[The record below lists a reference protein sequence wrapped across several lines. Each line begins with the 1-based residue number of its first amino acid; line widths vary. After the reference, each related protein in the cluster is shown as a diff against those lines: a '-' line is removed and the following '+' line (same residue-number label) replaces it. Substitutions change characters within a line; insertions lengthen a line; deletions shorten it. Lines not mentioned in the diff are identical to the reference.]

1 MARRHARYAGAL
13 RRTQAPTSA
22 MFSFIR
28 GFTSLQ
34 RTPQAD
40 LKLGTVLAFVAG
52 AANAGGFL
60 AVGQYTSHMTGML
73 SAVADHAVLGHVS
86 LALGSLGALLAFLL
100 GAMTTAWL
108 VNWGMRQRLRSAYGL
123 PLMLEAALL
132 LVFGLFGAAIGLFTA
147 VFLPLTV
154 VLLCFIMGLQNAVI
168 TKISRAVIRTTH
180 ITGLLTDLGIELGK
194 LLYVN
199 RLEGEKP
206 VLANRDR
213 LRVHGQLI
221 ASFFV
226 GALAGALGFKHLG
239 YISTVPLAA
248 ALLLLVLRPAI
259 EDWAQV
265 RKMFAARR

>member
-1 MARRHARYAGAL
+1 
-13 RRTQAPTSA
+13 
-22 MFSFIR
+22 MFASIR
-28 GFTSLQ
+28 GFTSLH

-60 AVGQYTSHMTGML
+60 AVGQYTSHMTGIL
-73 SAVADHAVLGHVS
+73 SSVADNAVLGQFT
-86 LALGSLGALLAFLL
+86 LALGGLGAVLAFLL
-100 GAMTTAWL
+100 GAMTTAWM
-108 VNWGMRQRLRSAYGL
+108 VNWGLRRHLRSAYGL
-123 PLMLEAALL
+123 PLLLEAVLL
-132 LVFGLFGAAIGLFTA
+132 LVFGLFGAAIGLMTA

-199 RLEGEKP
+199 RHPDQQP
-206 VLANRDR
+206 VRANRDR

-226 GALAGALGFKHLG
+226 GGLAGALGFKYAG
-239 YISTVPLAA
+239 YVSTVPLAA
-248 ALLLLVLRPAI
+248 LLLLLVMRPALD
-259 EDWAQV
+259 DWY
-265 RKMFAARR
+265 RLRGI